1 VPAVLILASAVRLGI
16 FAAAAAQSPDR
27 AVFLRSPD
35 SGEYMALA
43 RSLAAGRGFT
53 TDIAGASLP
62 DFRRTPVYPLLLTPL
77 VAAFPEP
84 SSATLAAAAL
94 NLAISIATV
103 ALTFAIAARTGGRR
117 AAIAASVVLATD
129 LTSATYANLV
139 LTETVFTALL
149 VTAVLVLV
157 GAGSVK
163 HPPRAAARRPLAAGA
178 LLGAA
183 ALCRPIGLFLSAAA
197 SPAVIAQHWR
207 RSRASVV
214 FGLIG
219 LNGIFVAVLGV
230 WVVRNMLTFGVAS
243 LSPVGAVNLYFHRAA
258 YVQAQLEGSDVE
270 QVRARWEA
278 AFAERSAG
286 WTEMQKMSWLSQ
298 EARRILAAHPLVYLT
313 VYARGLSRMFGPER
327 EHLAGMLGIAPGGR
341 LQRPVV
347 LISWLQLA
355 ILYALAAVGTV
366 CGLRA
371 PSARVATILAVGLIV
386 YLVAMAGPEVY
397 SRFRVPLMPLL
408 AVLAGFAFVRG
419 GEGCPR

>member
-1 VPAVLILASAVRLGI
+1 
-16 FAAAAAQSPDR
+16 
-27 AVFLRSPD
+27 
-35 SGEYMALA
+35 
-43 RSLAAGRGFT
+43 
-53 TDIAGASLP
+53 
-62 DFRRTPVYPLLLTPL
+62 
-77 VAAFPEP
+77 
-84 SSATLAAAAL
+84 
-94 NLAISIATV
+94 
-103 ALTFAIAARTGGRR
+103 
-117 AAIAASVVLATD
+117 
-129 LTSATYANLV
+129 
-139 LTETVFTALL
+139 
-149 VTAVLVLV
+149 
-157 GAGSVK
+157 
-163 HPPRAAARRPLAAGA
+163 
-178 LLGAA
+178 
-183 ALCRPIGLFLSAAA
+183 
-197 SPAVIAQHWR
+197 
-207 RSRASVV
+207 VV